1 MKGTRILRGARFA
14 TSAAFSLALIF
25 AAHTNLRAQQAPAE
39 AAPEADVVQRRVT
52 RARALAAVGKLAAAA
67 QDLEQLRTT
76 TADDSVRDVAGI
88 LLMNIYVEMP
98 DYARAHALLEE
109 AFKGRASRSEAAMR
123 SHYALA
129 GQTVGSVRAHVERYR
144 AFGINVVDED
154 LPTEAKSD
162 LEQMRALLERVW
174 EQARAVREEDQNGAG
189 VGGDRGADATALIEE
204 AANVRL
210 RLARGDEERARWRK
224 EVSEARQRLVA
235 GETRI
240 AKVSDIIAAA
250 APAASVPVAGVYGPP
265 APSAGSGAPAKTAP
279 RERAASASKKTAP
292 AAAAAPHESAP
303 RPDVPAESAKPAD
316 GASAQKPGGPFSVG
330 SLQGLAAKKVAP
342 SYPSLAKSARI
353 SGVVTVFLV
362 VDESGTVESVQRA
375 DGPAHLQSAATDAV
389 RRWKFRQTLID
400 GQPVRV
406 SGYINFNFSL

>member
-1 MKGTRILRGARFA
+1 MKGIRILRGARFRI
-14 TSAAFSLALIF
+14 TAFSLALIF
-25 AAHTNLRAQQAPAE
+25 APHTNLRAQQAPAE

-76 TADDSVRDVAGI
+76 AADDSVRDVAGI

-109 AFKGRASRSEAAMR
+109 AFKGRASRSDAALR

-154 LPTEAKSD
+154 LPTEAKAD

-174 EQARAVREEDQNGAG
+174 EQARAVREEEQKAG
-189 VGGDRGADATALIEE
+189 TGDRGADATALIEE

-210 RLARGDEERARWRK
+210 RLARGDEERARWRQ

-240 AKVSDIIAAA
+240 AKVSDIVAAA
-250 APAASVPVAGVYGPP
+250 APAAAVTANNVYAPP
-265 APSAGSGAPAKTAP
+265 ASTTGPAPAQPASK
-279 RERAASASKKTAP
+279 ERAANVSKKTAP
-292 AAAAAPHESAP
+292 AASNENAP
-303 RPDVPAESAKPAD
+303 RPEVRAESAKPAD
-316 GASAQKPGGPFSVG
+316 VAAAQKQGGLFAVG
-330 SLQGLAAKKVAP
+330 SLQGLAAKKVSP
-342 SYPSLAKSARI
+342 NYPSLAKSARI
-353 SGVVTVFLV
+353 SGIVTVFLV
-362 VDESGTVESVQRA
+362 LDENGAVESVQRA
-375 DGPAHLQSAATDAV
+375 DGPAQLQTAATDAV

-400 GQPVRV
+400 GQPVKV

>member
-14 TSAAFSLALIF
+14 IAAFGLAFIF
-25 AAHTNLRAQQAPAE
+25 APHTNLRAQQAPAE
-39 AAPEADVVQRRVT
+39 EAAPEADVVQRRIT

-76 TADDSVRDVAGI
+76 TADDSVRDVAGV

-98 DYARAHALLEE
+98 DYARAHTLLDE
-109 AFKGRASRSEAAMR
+109 AFKGRSSRSEAAAR

-154 LPTEAKSD
+154 LPAEARTD

-174 EQARAVREEDQNGAG
+174 EQAKAVREEEQKGG
-189 VGGDRGADATALIEE
+189 FGDRGADATALIEE

-210 RLARGDEERARWRK
+210 RLARGDEERARWRQ

-250 APAASVPVAGVYGPP
+250 APAASVPVNNVYGPP
-265 APSAGSGAPAKTAP
+265 ASTTSAGAPAQPAP
-279 RERAASASKKTAP
+279 KERAASAPKKTAP
-292 AAAAAPHESAP
+292 AASNENTLK
-303 RPDVPAESAKPAD
+303 AESAKPAD
-316 GASAQKPGGPFSVG
+316 DAAARKPGGPFSVG
-330 SLQGLAAKKVAP
+330 SLQGLAAKTVAP

-353 SGVVTVFLV
+353 SGMVTVFLV
-362 VDESGTVESVQRA
+362 VDENGAVESVQRA
-375 DGPAHLQSAATDAV
+375 DGPAQLQSAASDAV

-400 GQPVRV
+400 GQPVKV
-406 SGYINFNFSL
+406 SGYVNFNFSL

>member
-1 MKGTRILRGARFA
+1 
-14 TSAAFSLALIF
+14 
-25 AAHTNLRAQQAPAE
+25 LRAQQAPAE
-39 AAPEADVVQRRVT
+39 EAPEADVVQRRVT

-98 DYARAHALLEE
+98 DYARAHALLDE
-109 AFKGRASRSEAAMR
+109 AFKNRSSRSEAAAR

-144 AFGINVVDED
+144 TFGINVVDED

-162 LEQMRALLERVW
+162 LEQMRLLLERVW
-174 EQARAVREEDQNGAG
+174 EQARAVREEEQKTRS
-189 VGGDRGADATALIEE
+189 GDRGADATALIEE

-210 RLARGDEERARWRK
+210 RLARGDEERARWRQ

-240 AKVSDIIAAA
+240 AKVSDIVAAA
-250 APAASVPVAGVYGPP
+250 APVPAANVYAPP
-265 APSAGSGAPAKTAP
+265 ATTTGPAAGSGAAQRAP
-279 RERAASASKKTAP
+279 KERAANASKKTAP
-292 AAAAAPHESAP
+292 AASNENAP
-303 RPDVPAESAKPAD
+303 RPESAKPAD
-316 GASAQKPGGPFSVG
+316 ADAAQKQGGPFSVG
-330 SLQGLAAKKVAP
+330 SLQGLAAKTVTP

-362 VDESGTVESVQRA
+362 VDENGAVESVQRA
-375 DGPAHLQSAATDAV
+375 DGPAQLQSAAADAV

-406 SGYINFNFSL
+406 SGYVNFNFSL

>member
-1 MKGTRILRGARFA
+1 MKGTRILRGARFRI
-14 TSAAFSLALIF
+14 TAAGLALIF
-25 AAHTNLRAQQAPAE
+25 AAHTTDLRAQQAPAAE
-39 AAPEADVVQRRVT
+39 APEADVVQRRVT

-76 TADDSVRDVAGI
+76 AADDSVRDVAGI

-109 AFKGRASRSEAAMR
+109 AFKGRASRSEAAVR
-123 SHYALA
+123 SHYTLA
-129 GQTVGSVRAHVERYR
+129 GQTVSSVRAHVERYR
-144 AFGINVVDED
+144 SFGINVVDED
-154 LPTEAKSD
+154 LPAEAKSD

-174 EQARAVREEDQNGAG
+174 GQAKSVREEEQKTG
-189 VGGDRGADATALIEE
+189 VGDRGADATALIEE

-210 RLARGDEERARWRK
+210 RLARGDEERARWRQ

-250 APAASVPVAGVYGPP
+250 APSASVPAAKVYAPPTSTTGP
-265 APSAGSGAPAKTAP
+265 APAP
-279 RERAASASKKTAP
+279 RERAANVSTRTAAPASK
-292 AAAAAPHESAP
+292 ENAP
-303 RPDVPAESAKPAD
+303 RPEVSAEGAKPAD
-316 GASAQKPGGPFSVG
+316 AAAQKQGGLFSVG

-342 SYPSLAKSARI
+342 SYPTLAKSARI

-362 VDESGTVESVQRA
+362 LDENGTVESVQRA
-375 DGPAHLQSAATDAV
+375 DGPAQLQTAATDAV
-389 RRWKFRQTLID
+389 RRWKFRPTLID
-400 GQPVRV
+400 GQPVKV

>member
-14 TSAAFSLALIF
+14 ITAFSLALIF
-25 AAHTNLRAQQAPAE
+25 APHTDLRAQQAPAE
-39 AAPEADVVQRRVT
+39 EAPEADVVQRRVT

-76 TADDSVRDVAGI
+76 AADDSVRDVASI

-98 DYARAHALLEE
+98 DYARAHTLLEE
-109 AFKGRASRSEAAMR
+109 AFKGRASRSEAAVR

-144 AFGINVVDED
+144 SFGINVVDED

-174 EQARAVREEDQNGAG
+174 EQAKSVREEEQKSGS
-189 VGGDRGADATALIEE
+189 GDRGADATALIEE

-210 RLARGDEERARWRK
+210 RLARGDEERARWRQ

-235 GETRI
+235 AETRI
-240 AKVSDIIAAA
+240 TKVSDIVSAA
-250 APAASVPVAGVYGPP
+250 APAAGVSANNVYVPP
-265 APSAGSGAPAKTAP
+265 ASTTGPAPAQPAP
-279 RERAASASKKTAP
+279 KERAANASKKTAP
-292 AAAAAPHESAP
+292 AASNDNAP
-303 RPDVPAESAKPAD
+303 RPELRAESAKPAD
-316 GASAQKPGGPFSVG
+316 AAAPKQGGLFSVG
-330 SLQGLAAKKVAP
+330 SLQGLAAKKVSP

-353 SGVVTVFLV
+353 TGVVTVFLV
-362 VDESGTVESVQRA
+362 LNENGTVESVQRA
-375 DGPAHLQSAATDAV
+375 DGPAQLQTAATDAV

-400 GQPVRV
+400 GQPVKV